1 MEEKR
6 LDIKDFQPYSS
17 VSDNDK
23 VLMAKGGTGTDAS
36 ITIALLRT
44 ILTNGIK
51 PEIKDGVWYIGGV
64 STGVSAGAVQLR
76 LGENGIEYR
85 YSDNDEWAMLIT
97 VSKLQEPA
105 VNIAEELRTHPC
117 KVSENYTWMIWD
129 AVNKVYTD
137 TGISARGR
145 SPLIRDMIWWV
156 WDEEKGDYVSTGQ
169 AVNDTFVLTKE
180 DVEGVFVGNVVGHHH
195 LEYTVPTID
204 SVPTD
209 TTLTWTDSDNNLYM
223 FYVGQLCRVAD
234 SSFDNGY
241 KFYQLYD
248 IKDGAAVWGEISG
261 GGGVGK
267 TYPDTV
273 NGEIFNDYENN
284 IAFGK
289 CAHAEGQETN
299 ATGPRAHAEGYQTK
313 VFAADA
319 HAEGRETWC
328 LGSQGH
334 AEGFYSMV
342 YGNNS
347 HVEGC
352 AYDTDSSSPA
362 TRIMLATE
370 DEEIIRNLYATEFI
384 PFDKVLNVPDSFFE
398 KYIIHASFGERSHV
412 EGTNNIC
419 LDNSSHVEG
428 FCNRCGNMITG
439 HSHAKI
445 HNANHIEG
453 QYNYIGGTL
462 EYTYSIHVEGN
473 NNEFRGKYD
482 YPTHAVHIEG
492 HYNTIPLLTDGVS
505 SCNGAHLGGEYSK
518 ILGGRSTFAHGYNL
532 SVKNNY
538 EAAFGKFNASEVEG
552 KSVLFSYGIGT
563 SDSNRKNAISIFSD
577 GSVEIPKLI
586 SSTEGLDEKVEQL
599 EKIISDNYDT
609 LSSKITGILNLLST
623 DNIDKKAFVVADSL
637 IITYKV
643 DANVEGATLT
653 INDVDFS
660 VEDNN
665 LIYESKVRAYVTEDN
680 LYITESIDAKVD
692 ASELIIQ
699 DEKINVVNN
708 NLNII

>member
-180 DVEGVFVGNVVGHHH
+180 AVEGVFVGNVVGHYH

-209 TTLTWTDSDNNLYM
+209 TTLTWTDSDNNIYM
-223 FYVGQLCRVAD
+223 FFVGQLCRVPD
-234 SSFDNGY
+234 ITSEKGY

-248 IKDGAAVWGEISG
+248 IKDGKAVWGEISG
-261 GGGVGK
+261 SGNGVGRSNPI
-267 TYPDTV
+267 YP
-273 NGEIFNDYENN
+273 GAEYFNDYINN
-284 IAFGK
+284 KADGPY
-289 CAHAEGQETN
+289 AHAEGRETN
-299 ATGPRAHAEGYQTK
+299 ATGPRAHAEGYKTK

-319 HAEGRETWC
+319 HAEGRETVC
-328 LGSQGH
+328 IGSQGH
-334 AEGFYSMV
+334 VEGM
-342 YGNNS
+342 YGIAHGPIS
-347 HVEGC
+347 HVEG
-352 AYDTDSSSPA
+352 AASRVVLGSYVVPVETKP
-362 TRIMLATE
+362 ILA
-370 DEEIIRNLYATEFI
+370 DIDIIRSIIDDYRLEILENHEITIDTERLLSDYFI
-384 PFDKVLNVPDSFFE
+384 
-398 KYIIHASFGERSHV
+398 HCSFGERNHI
-412 EGTNNIC
+412 EGTNNVAFSNCSHIEGC
-419 LDNSSHVEG
+419 SNIVGNRYSGHSANYNDHAIHVEG
-428 FCNRCGNMITG
+428 CFNKVYALNGYRG
-439 HSHAKI
+439 
-445 HNANHIEG
+445 
-453 QYNYIGGTL
+453 
-462 EYTYSIHVEGN
+462 IHVEGN
-473 NNEFRGKYD
+473 YNKVVEETTYKMSI
-482 YPTHAVHIEG
+482 ASHIEG
-492 HYNTIPLLTDGVS
+492 GSNSIVNS
-505 SCNGAHLGGEYSK
+505 SYSHVGGEKCNIGNASH
-518 ILGGRSTFAHGYNL
+518 TFAHGYYLNC
-532 SVKNNY
+532 SNKFEVS
-538 EAAFGKFNASEVEG
+538 FGKFNASQVSG

-563 SDSNRKNAISIFSD
+563 SESDRKNAISVFSD
-577 GSVEIPKLI
+577 GSVEIPKLTN
-586 SSTEGLDEKVEQL
+586 SFDELKE
-599 EKIISDNYDT
+599 IISDNYEA